1 MPLDK
6 EMKVINY
13 IYVHCILF
21 FILTILGCS
30 SDNKEQML
38 KQTTQNEKSEKNVKK
53 I

>member
-1 MPLDK
+1 MPLDR
-6 EMKVINY
+6 EMKVTNY

-38 KQTTQNEKSEKNVKK
+38 KQTTENEKSEKKC
-53 I
+53 